1 MGEARRSPQ
10 TQYSRVGEPLTPTL
24 SPQQRGE
31 GKRRRTEPE
40 SLLSIS
46 GSVRAGG
53 MISDRPIGVA
63 GAGSIGCFVGGM
75 VAAAGRRVALLAR
88 PRVIKEIQGNGLRL
102 TSFDGFERNIASD
115 RLTLSED
122 PSIFA
127 DAGVVLVTVKSAD
140 TPDVADIIAKH
151 APSDAVIV
159 SLQNGVG
166 NVSMLR
172 ERLPGRRVLGG
183 MVPFNVIARGE
194 GRFHRATSGDIVIE
208 QDDANTAGRLSV
220 PGLKM
225 RQTRDIAGVQWGK
238 LLVNL
243 NNALNALAGLPL
255 RQQLAQRPWRM
266 LFADQ
271 IAEGLAAIRAEGIRP
286 ISSTPVPVNW
296 TPHLLRLP
304 DALFNMILGRTMK
317 IDPDARSSMWEDLQR
332 GRRTEIDYLQGII
345 TAIADRRGLQVPL
358 SRRIIALIKS
368 AETSGKGSPKL
379 KPEQI
384 RP

>member
-1 MGEARRSPQ
+1 
-10 TQYSRVGEPLTPTL
+10 
-24 SPQQRGE
+24 
-31 GKRRRTEPE
+31 
-40 SLLSIS
+40 
-46 GSVRAGG
+46 
-53 MISDRPIGVA
+53 MILDRPIGVA

-88 PRVIKEIQGNGLRL
+88 PRVIEEIEGNGLRL
-102 TSFDGFERNIASD
+102 TSFEGLERSIASN
-115 RLTLSED
+115 RLTLSDD
-122 PSIFA
+122 PSIFG

-140 TPDVADIIAKH
+140 TPDIADIIARH

-166 NVSMLR
+166 NLSLLR
-172 ERLPGRRVLGG
+172 QRLPGRRVLGG
-183 MVPFNVIARGE
+183 MVPFNVIALGE
-194 GRFHRATSGDIVIE
+194 GRFHRATSGDIVVE
-208 QDDANTAGRLSV
+208 QDDGGTADKLSV

-225 RQTRDIAGVQWGK
+225 RPTRDIAGVQWGK

-243 NNALNALAGLPL
+243 NNALNALADLPL
-255 RQQLAQRPWRM
+255 RQQLAQRAWRT

-286 ISSTPVPVNW
+286 ISSTPVPVSW

-317 IDPDARSSMWEDLQR
+317 IDPEARSSMWEDLQR
-332 GRRTEIDYLQGII
+332 GRRTEIDYLQGVI
-345 TAIADRRGLQVPL
+345 TAIADRRGLEVPL
-358 SRRIIALIKS
+358 SRRIVALIKS
-368 AETSGKGSPKL
+368 AEAAGKGSPKL
-379 KPEQI
+379 TPEQI